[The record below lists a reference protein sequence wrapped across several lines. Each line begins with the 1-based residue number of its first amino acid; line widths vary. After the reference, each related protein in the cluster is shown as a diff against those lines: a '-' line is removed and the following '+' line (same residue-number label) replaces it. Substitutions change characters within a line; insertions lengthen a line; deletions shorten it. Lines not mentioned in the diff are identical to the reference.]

1 MVCLH
6 RKVQSTER
14 NVSDSFSEV
23 DPKQGRDPTMQK
35 KTQKNESNSAKYVG
49 KQKYRN
55 GLSNECRAKRG
66 TKEEGMRL

>member
-14 NVSDSFSEV
+14 KVRDSFSEV
-23 DPKQGRDPTMQK
+23 DLKQGRDPTKEQI
-35 KTQKNESNSAKYVG
+35 KNQSNSTKYVG
-49 KQKYRN
+49 KKKYRN

-66 TKEEGMRL
+66 NKEESISL

>member
-14 NVSDSFSEV
+14 NVSDSFSEAV
-23 DPKQGRDPTMQK
+23 PKQGRDPIMGK
-35 KTQKNESNSAKYVG
+35 IKNQSNSAKYVG